1 MASISIALLIF
12 LTPTPGFLGGLVS
25 LAAPVAVLFIGWRWI
40 PRFWRTLGGSLV
52 AGALAGIVVLGP
64 AMRIVMRLV
73 AIAEPTQSPEF
84 SIGGTVGIV
93 VVIGAMFGAIIGV
106 GLVFA
111 QKGLE
116 LARFWVSVISGGALI
131 GALAIIPDIRAE
143 LFELGLGAGMNIPL
157 FGLAGFAYGW
167 VDQAVFTKF
176 RFARTEPAS
185 SAEAMA

>member
-1 MASISIALLIF
+1 MASISIAMLIF
-12 LTPTPGFLGGLVS
+12 LTPARGPLGGLVS

-40 PRFWRTLGGSLV
+40 PGFWRTLGGSLV
-52 AGALAGIVVLGP
+52 AGALAGILVLGP
-64 AMRIVMRLV
+64 AMRLAMRLV

-84 SIGGTVGIV
+84 SIGGTLGIV
-93 VVIGAMFGAIIGV
+93 VVVGVMFGAIVGV

-111 QKGLE
+111 QRGLG
-116 LARFWVSVISGGALI
+116 LSRFWVSLVSGGALI

-143 LFELGLGAGMNIPL
+143 LFELGFGAGMNLPL

-167 VDQAVFTKF
+167 VDQAVFTRL

-185 SAEAMA
+185 SLKAMA